1 MVGGLNCGVGVS
13 GPINEWANGP
23 MNGPINGPIDQMG
36 EWSVDRTL
44 MFGGVA
50 LGGGGGAVQLKELKV
65 YVALG
70 DSEMAKNYVPNMFQ
84 WQKGELEKIREKDN
98 KQPGVG
104 EEDEEEKE
112 GGGGGKFKFPW
123 Q

>member
-1 MVGGLNCGVGVS
+1 M
-13 GPINEWANGP
+13 
-23 MNGPINGPIDQMG
+23 
-36 EWSVDRTL
+36 
-44 MFGGVA
+44 
-50 LGGGGGAVQLKELKV
+50 QLKELKV